1 MNLMK
6 ILQEGVRLNASD
18 LHLCVGS
25 PPMAR
30 VYGDLLPIRGYDA
43 FKDTDLRN
51 AIYSILGEEERKYF
65 EENWEL
71 DKALEI
77 PSLCRFRVNLYRDMK
92 GIAGAFRI
100 ISFKIRSLKD
110 LNLPNVFGDL
120 SRQKMGLILV
130 TGPTGS
136 GKSTT
141 LAALINEINMNR
153 KAHILTLEDPIEYV
167 HPNIKSIVNQR
178 EVGLT
183 TRSFADGLKYALR
196 EDPDVILV
204 GEMRDLETIQNA
216 LRAAE
221 TGHLV
226 LSTLHT
232 NSAASAV
239 ERIVDI
245 FPDHQ
250 QKQIRLQLANT
261 LGAVVYHQLLKK
273 KDGRGYI
280 PVLEILIGTSGIK
293 NLIRENKLHQIG
305 SLIQTGGKFRM
316 QTFDDA
322 LLKAYNKNLITE
334 EQALENA
341 RNFEAMKNRL
351 STVGVK
357 ERSERRW
364 R

>member
-6 ILQEGVRLNASD
+6 ILQEGVKANASD
-18 LHLCVGS
+18 VHLCVGS
-25 PPMAR
+25 PPMLR
-30 VYGDLLPIRGYDA
+30 VYGDLIPIEG
-43 FKDTDLRN
+43 FDTFGDKELRDTL
-51 AIYSILGEEERKYF
+51 YTILDEEERRYF
-65 EENWEL
+65 EREWEL
-71 DKALEI
+71 DKAVEI
-77 PSLCRFRVNLYRDMK
+77 PSLCRFRINLYQDMK

-100 ISFKIRSLKD
+100 IPFKIRNLKD
-110 LNLPNVFGDL
+110 LNLPDVFVDL
-120 SRQKMGLILV
+120 SRKKMGLILV

-141 LAALINEINMNR
+141 LAALINEINANR

-167 HPNIKSIVNQR
+167 HSNIKSVVNQR

-183 TRSFADGLKYALR
+183 TKSFADGLKHALR

-232 NSAASAV
+232 NSAVSAV
-239 ERIVDI
+239 ERIVDV

-261 LGAVVYHQLLKK
+261 LDAVAYHQLLKK
-273 KDGRGYI
+273 KDGRGCI
-280 PVLEILIGTSGIK
+280 PILEILIGTSGVK
-293 NLIRENKLHQIG
+293 NLIRENKLHQID
-305 SLIQTGGKFRM
+305 SLIQTGGKFKM

-334 EQALENA
+334 EQVLENA
-341 RNFEAMKNRL
+341 RNFEAVKNRL

-357 ERSERRW
+357 GRSGRRW
-364 R
+364 G

>member
-1 MNLMK
+1 MDLME
-6 ILQEGVRLNASD
+6 ILKEGVKLNASD
-18 LHLCVGS
+18 VHLCVGL

-30 VYGDLLPIRGYDA
+30 VYGDLLPIKGYDA
-43 FKDTDLRN
+43 FGDDDLRD
-51 AIYSILGEEERKYF
+51 AIYSILEEEERRRF
-65 EENWEL
+65 EKNWEL
-71 DKALEI
+71 DKAIEI
-77 PSLCRFRVNLYRDMK
+77 PSLCRFRVNIYMDMK

-100 ISFKIRSLKD
+100 IPFKIRSIKD
-110 LNLPNVFGDL
+110 LNLPDVFIEL
-120 SRQKMGLILV
+120 AQKKIGLILV

-141 LAALINEINMNR
+141 LAALINEINMTR

-183 TRSFADGLKYALR
+183 TKSFADGLKYALR

-239 ERIVDI
+239 ERIVDV
-245 FPDHQ
+245 FPPHQ

-261 LGAVVYHQLLKK
+261 LEAIVYQRLLKR
-273 KDGRGYI
+273 KDSRGYVPI
-280 PVLEILIGTSGIK
+280 QEILIGTSGVK
-293 NLIRENKLHQIG
+293 NLIRENKPHQID
-305 SLIQTGGKFRM
+305 SLIQTGGKFKM

-322 LLKAYNKNLITE
+322 LLKAYNKDLITQ
-334 EQALENA
+334 EQVLENA
-341 RNFEAMKNRL
+341 RNVEDVRGRL
-351 STVGVK
+351 SPVSAKG
-357 ERSERRW
+357 RSERRW